1 MKDKIIDF
9 SNGIFTYEQASL
21 RIEPEML
28 KLEIQD
34 GRGVEGSF
42 LIVSCDERRVKG
54 IVISEIP
61 GFHLKKTSFFG
72 RAARMEY
79 EYQPQWIQEGETRE
93 EKLFVE
99 SDAGEYEIPVVITA
113 VVKEIQQQEEE
124 PLPEER
130 ASAEVKQELKKGPG
144 RSEDWKRRRSRQ
156 KIMAAFLMEL
166 ERERRGDSSVKKAL
180 QRYRTLVDQLRKE
193 NPEDPVGPLMDAWVM
208 FREGRKEE
216 AGWILRKYEKTRL
229 YQQKQVTVRAV
240 FFYVNS

>member
-79 EYQPQWIQEGETRE
+79 EYQPQWIREGETRE

-99 SDAGEYEIPVVITA
+99 SDAGE
-113 VVKEIQQQEEE
+113 
-124 PLPEER
+124 
-130 ASAEVKQELKKGPG
+130 
-144 RSEDWKRRRSRQ
+144 
-156 KIMAAFLMEL
+156 
-166 ERERRGDSSVKKAL
+166 
-180 QRYRTLVDQLRKE
+180 
-193 NPEDPVGPLMDAWVM
+193 
-208 FREGRKEE
+208 
-216 AGWILRKYEKTRL
+216 
-229 YQQKQVTVRAV
+229 
-240 FFYVNS
+240 

>member
-1 MKDKIIDF
+1 MSI
-9 SNGIFTYEQASL
+9 SPNGS
-21 RIEPEML
+21 
-28 KLEIQD
+28 
-34 GRGVEGSF
+34 GRGRHG
-42 LIVSCDERRVKG
+42 K
-54 IVISEIP
+54 
-61 GFHLKKTSFFG
+61 
-72 RAARMEY
+72 
-79 EYQPQWIQEGETRE
+79 

-113 VVKEIQQQEEE
+113 AVKEIQQQEEE

-240 FFYVNS
+240 FFYVNSYVGGNCLPQLQKLYQKQPENWILVLMLLEKDPKLQQDSAWLINCWNGSFRGGVRNRRSYSAPGSF